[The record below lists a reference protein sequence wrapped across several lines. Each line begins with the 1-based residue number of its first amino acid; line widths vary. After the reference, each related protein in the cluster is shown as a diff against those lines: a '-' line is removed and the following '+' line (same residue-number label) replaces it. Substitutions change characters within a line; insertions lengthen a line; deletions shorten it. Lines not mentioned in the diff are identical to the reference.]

1 MSPRNFGLLL
11 TLYAALAGVL
21 RWYGLNVPVFKV
33 PFLGGETAGWVLSVL
48 FFLVGLW
55 LLVSGSRDWQLSP
68 LTLKQIRRFRSIKQG
83 YWSFLIL
90 VALTGVAMLDNLLV
104 GRRAL
109 AVKYEGQLYFP
120 FIRDGIIPGSD
131 FGLSYKAETD
141 YRELRKTFQKEN
153 KGNWVVLPPIP
164 FAPSQDSPDVI
175 EVLEKRDDGKYYRQ
189 GLDEPFSGRAY
200 TSFKETPTQKRRE
213 YTLRYGVFQGELRG
227 WDAKG
232 DQNERGKYDQGKRT
246 EYTDYQNGA
255 GEALESQ
262 ASPDLQ
268 AQIFPPAAPSWH
280 NGHFL
285 GTNSSGGD
293 ILATLFG
300 GWQQALLASVLYVT
314 FVFVAGVVV
323 GGISGYF
330 GGLTDLLGQRILEI
344 WASLPFLFV
353 VMIVSALIEP
363 RLLILVG
370 IIAFFGWK
378 GVASFIRTETLREK
392 ARDYVSAAT
401 LTGASTG
408 RILFKHVLPNTISV
422 LVTMAPFE
430 VTGII
435 TSLAALD
442 FLGFGLPP
450 DEPSWGRLL
459 QEGTENF
466 NYPWIVAS
474 AFAAMV
480 IVLVLV
486 TFVGEAIREAFDPKK
501 FTTYR

>member
-1 MSPRNFGLLL
+1 MSPKNFGLLL
-11 TLYAALAGVL
+11 VLYATLAGSL
-21 RWYGLNVPVFKV
+21 RWQGLNVPVFKV
-33 PFLGGETAGWVLSVL
+33 PFLGGETAGWVLSAL

-55 LLVSGSRDWQLSP
+55 LLMSGSRDWHLSP

-90 VALTGVAMLDNLLV
+90 LLLTGVAMLDNLLV
-104 GRRAL
+104 GKRAL
-109 AVKYEGQLYFP
+109 AVKYKGELFFP
-120 FIRDGIIPGSD
+120 FIQGGIIPGST
-131 FGLSYKAETD
+131 FGLNYEAETD
-141 YRELRKTFQKEN
+141 YRELRKIFHTEN
-153 KGNWVVLPPIP
+153 QGNWVVLPPIP
-164 FAPSQDSPDVI
+164 FASTQDSPDVI
-175 EVLEKRDDGKYYRQ
+175 EVLEKREDGKYYRK
-189 GLDEPFSGRAY
+189 GMKETFSGRAY
-200 TSFKETPTQKRRE
+200 TSFKDNPKQKRRE
-213 YTLRYGVFQGELRG
+213 YTLRYGVLQGEMRG

-232 DQNERGKYDQGKRT
+232 EQNERGKYHQGNRT

-262 ASPDLQ
+262 ASPELQ

-280 NGHFL
+280 NGHYL

-293 ILATLFG
+293 ILAALFG
-300 GWQQALLASVLYVT
+300 GWQQALLAAVLYVT
-314 FVFVAGVVV
+314 FVFVAGVIV
-323 GGISGYF
+323 GGVSGYF
-330 GGLTDLLGQRILEI
+330 GGLTDLLGQRVLEI
-344 WASLPFLFV
+344 WAALPFLFV

-363 RLLILVG
+363 RLIILVG

-378 GVASFIRTETLREK
+378 GVASYIRTETLREK

-401 LTGASTG
+401 LTGASTA
-408 RILFKHVLPNTISV
+408 RVLFKHVLPNTVSV
-422 LVTMAPFE
+422 LVTLAPFE